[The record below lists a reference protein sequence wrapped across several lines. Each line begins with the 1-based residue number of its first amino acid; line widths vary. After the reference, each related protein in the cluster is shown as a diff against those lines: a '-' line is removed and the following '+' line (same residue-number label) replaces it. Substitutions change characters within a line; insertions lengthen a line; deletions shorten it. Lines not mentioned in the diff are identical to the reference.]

1 MLKTYRALSMA
12 AALTEVKR
20 DLGADAVIVNTRT
33 LRSGGVL
40 GLGARNVIEI
50 TASAGSPRAGA
61 APAAS
66 RPAMRSAGGMAV
78 APPPTTNSRPTPRS
92 AATAVEARPQPSI
105 RQPEPSRSRLAPAP
119 ATGRAAV
126 IAELRP
132 QLASQ
137 STGGVPR
144 SFVPVVPRALHDALA
159 SARAASHTPTSA
171 PANFGAQDN
180 PVAAPA
186 RRVAERSPEPARRGI
201 DSDFGSHA
209 QPDSSNAALAVL
221 EGALPEPAALPA
233 RRLATPAALA
243 PINESAR
250 AAIQEE
256 LASIKRLVAQ
266 VLQTS
271 RQTAVRVHSASPNSP
286 GPVVGA
292 STEPL
297 MAMSMRLLD
306 AQLAPDLAETL
317 LGAVRDELSPLELAD
332 ESIVRESVLR
342 HLARAIPIAPDSTL
356 RRSDS
361 GRPLTLALIG
371 PTGVGKTTTVAKLAA
386 ALKLR
391 HGKKVGLVTSDTYRI
406 AAVEQL
412 RTYATIIGL
421 PLKVAMTPEDMTAAC
436 ESLSD
441 CDVILVDTAGRS
453 QHDAE
458 RLDELRRH
466 RDAAQPH
473 QTHLVLAAGASE
485 SVLIRAADRF
495 KALAPDRLLVTK
507 LDEAVVFGP
516 IVNLASRI
524 GLGLSFVTTGQEVP
538 DHIERARAERLARL
552 VVDGGSVR

>member
-1 MLKTYRALSMA
+1 MNPS
-12 AALTEVKR
+12 
-20 DLGADAVIVNTRT
+20 
-33 LRSGGVL
+33 
-40 GLGARNVIEI
+40 
-50 TASAGSPRAGA
+50 ASATPV
-61 APAAS
+61 AAS
-66 RPAMRSAGGMAV
+66 RSEIRA
-78 APPPTTNSRPTPRS
+78 
-92 AATAVEARPQPSI
+92 EARPESK
-105 RQPEPSRSRLAPAP
+105 PESRSEHRPESRGEARVPSR
-119 ATGRAAV
+119 RAEGHSGSGF
-126 IAELRP
+126 AE
-132 QLASQ
+132 SDQ
-137 STGGVPR
+137 S
-144 SFVPVVPRALHDALA
+144 
-159 SARAASHTPTSA
+159 
-171 PANFGAQDN
+171 
-180 PVAAPA
+180 
-186 RRVAERSPEPARRGI
+186 
-201 DSDFGSHA
+201 
-209 QPDSSNAALAVL
+209 AALAVL
-221 EGALPEPAALPA
+221 ETALPEPIALPA

-243 PINESAR
+243 PINDSAR
-250 AAIQEE
+250 AAIEEE

-271 RQTAVRVHSASPNSP
+271 RQTAVRVHATSTP
-286 GPVVGA
+286 GSGPLVGA

-297 MAMSMRLLD
+297 LAMSVRLLD
-306 AQLAPDLAETL
+306 AQLAPDLAEAL
-317 LGAVRDELSPLELAD
+317 LGKVRDELTPAELAD

-421 PLKVAMTPEDMTAAC
+421 PLKVALTPEDMAAAC
-436 ESLSD
+436 ESLGD

-485 SVLIRAADRF
+485 SVLIRAAERF

-507 LDEAVVFGP
+507 LDEAVAFGP
-516 IVNLASRI
+516 VVNLASRI

-538 DHIERARAERLARL
+538 DHIERARADRLARL
-552 VVDGGSVR
+552 VVDGGGIR

>member
-12 AALTEVKR
+12 AALAEVKK
-20 DLGADAVIVNTRT
+20 DLGSDAVIVNTRT

-50 TASAGSPRAGA
+50 TASAGAPRPATQAGPGRQA
-61 APAAS
+61 PRPPAAIAPSAPARA
-66 RPAMRSAGGMAV
+66 PAGSM
-78 APPPTTNSRPTPRS
+78 
-92 AATAVEARPQPSI
+92 VEARPAASARPAEAL
-105 RQPEPSRSRLAPAP
+105 RARSAPP
-119 ATGRAAV
+119 AGRAAL
-126 IAELRP
+126 IAELRQP
-132 QLASQ
+132 AGAMGAGA
-137 STGGVPR
+137 STGR
-144 SFVPVVPRALHDALA
+144 AFVPTVPRALQEALA
-159 SARAASHTPTSA
+159 AQRTAQPTIQSRPSSELPVSRQAPERRPAERPIEVSA
-171 PANFGAQDN
+171 P
-180 PVAAPA
+180 
-186 RRVAERSPEPARRGI
+186 E
-201 DSDFGSHA
+201 SDQG
-209 QPDSSNAALAVL
+209 AALAVL
-221 EGALPEPAALPA
+221 ESALPEPAAMPA
-233 RRLATPAALA
+233 RRLATAAPLA
-243 PINESAR
+243 PINDSAR
-250 AAIQEE
+250 AAIEEE

-271 RQTAVRVHSASPNSP
+271 RQTAVRVQAGHSSST
-286 GPVVGA
+286 GHGVGA

-306 AQLAPDLAETL
+306 AQLSPDLAEAL
-317 LGAVRDELSPLELAD
+317 LGNVRDELSPVELAD
-332 ESIVRESVLR
+332 ETIVRESVLR
-342 HLARAIPIAPDSTL
+342 HLARAIPIAPESTL

-361 GRPLTLALIG
+361 GRPLTLALVG

-421 PLKVAMTPEDMTAAC
+421 PLKVALTPEDMAAAC
-436 ESLSD
+436 ESLAE

-453 QHDAE
+453 QHDAD

-485 SVLIRAADRF
+485 TVLARAAERF
-495 KALAPDRLLVTK
+495 KGLAPDRLLVTK

-538 DHIERARAERLARL
+538 DHIERARADRLARL
-552 VVDGGSVR
+552 VIDGGSVR

>member
-1 MLKTYRALSMA
+1 M
-12 AALTEVKR
+12 
-20 DLGADAVIVNTRT
+20 
-33 LRSGGVL
+33 
-40 GLGARNVIEI
+40 
-50 TASAGSPRAGA
+50 
-61 APAAS
+61 AS
-66 RPAMRSAGGMAV
+66 RR
-78 APPPTTNSRPTPRS
+78 
-92 AATAVEARPQPSI
+92 ATERVVDRA
-105 RQPEPSRSRLAPAP
+105 PEPS
-119 ATGRAAV
+119 
-126 IAELRP
+126 
-132 QLASQ
+132 
-137 STGGVPR
+137 
-144 SFVPVVPRALHDALA
+144 
-159 SARAASHTPTSA
+159 
-171 PANFGAQDN
+171 N
-180 PVAAPA
+180 
-186 RRVAERSPEPARRGI
+186 RRVTDADLGVQTA
-201 DSDFGSHA
+201 
-209 QPDSSNAALAVL
+209 PDASNAALAVL
-221 EGALPEPAALPA
+221 EGALPEPVAMPA

-243 PINESAR
+243 PINDSAR
-250 AAIQEE
+250 AAIEEE

-271 RQTAVRVHSASPNSP
+271 RQTAVRVHNASPNTP

-306 AQLAPDLAETL
+306 AQLAPDLAEAL
-317 LGAVRDELSPLELAD
+317 LGNVRDELSPIELAD
-332 ESIVRESVLR
+332 ETIVRESVLR

-361 GRPLTLALIG
+361 GRPLTLALVG

-421 PLKVAMTPEDMTAAC
+421 PLKVALTPEDMAAAC
-436 ESLSD
+436 ESLGD

-485 SVLIRAADRF
+485 SVLVRAADRF
-495 KALAPDRLLVTK
+495 KSLAPDRLLVTK

-552 VVDGGSVR
+552 VIDGGGVR